1 MASNN
6 FNILGLTTDQVIQAR
21 ERFGQN
27 KLNYKKENGFID
39 TVKRISKDPMIVL
52 LLLASSIYFI
62 SGKRRP
68 FENLIRNNIYIS
80 VFSLLWIQGRTN
92 KDNGLYCLSS
102 IKYFPDFNKP
112 LILLFNN
119 YNFEV

>member
-6 FNILGLTTDQVIQAR
+6 FNIVGLTTDQVIQAR
-21 ERFGQN
+21 ERFGQH

-62 SGKRRP
+62 SG
-68 FENLIRNNIYIS
+68 Y
-80 VFSLLWIQGRTN
+80 
-92 KDNGLYCLSS
+92 
-102 IKYFPDFNKP
+102 
-112 LILLFNN
+112 
-119 YNFEV
+119 